1 MEAKKLTE
9 NSYLMTDSYGNKL
22 GLALIRGETI
32 LFTHNMEFYPTLET
46 LAKHFKE
53 KLVYTELASNE
64 DAIKDIEGYPIRH
77 DISLNVEKSTF
88 GDEEIITYRTREG
101 SNVVYVAGWWAIG
114 TNSTFRTN
122 ISPKLTTLSD
132 QSFGPFK
139 SRFDCQ
145 NEVTRRNKLKNA

>member
-9 NSYLMTDSYGNKL
+9 NSYMMTDSYGNKL
-22 GLALIRGETI
+22 GLALIRGDTI

-64 DAIKDIEGYPIRH
+64 ESVKDIEGFPTRH
-77 DISLNVEKSTF
+77 DQFFETTNATF
-88 GDEEIITYRTREG
+88 KEDQIITYKTREG

-114 TNSTFRTN
+114 TNSTFRTT
-122 ISPKLTTLSD
+122 ISPKLSTLTD
-132 QSFGPFK
+132 QSFGPYK

-145 NEVTRRNKLKNA
+145 NEVTRRNKLKNS